1 MPAHRGHH
9 SLDGTRISCP
19 GLALRV
25 ASSEVSEWHT
35 HMLLHQSAPY
45 MLVHCR
51 NHQLDGTRISCLGLA
66 LGIAGSL

>member
-1 MPAHRGHH
+1 
-9 SLDGTRISCP
+9 
-19 GLALRV
+19 
-25 ASSEVSEWHT
+25 
-35 HMLLHQSAPY
+35 MLLHQSAPY